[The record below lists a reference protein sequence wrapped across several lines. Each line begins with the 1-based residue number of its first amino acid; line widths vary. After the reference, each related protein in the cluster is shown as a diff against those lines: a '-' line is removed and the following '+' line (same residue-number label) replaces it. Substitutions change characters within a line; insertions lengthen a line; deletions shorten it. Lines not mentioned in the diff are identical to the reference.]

1 VTHSRADGTESTQL
15 IRIEGNLQF
24 VHLLTKLQQTFEE
37 FVTIRHTL
45 GGGAAPVCV
54 TSEEEFDAFC
64 TLVVKMEV
72 RHSVL

>member
-1 VTHSRADGTESTQL
+1 MTHTRSDGTESTQL

-24 VHLLTKLQQTFEE
+24 VTLLTKLQQTFEE
-37 FVTIRHTL
+37 FVTFRHTL
-45 GGGAAPVCV
+45 GGGAAAASV

-64 TLVVKMEV
+64 ALVVKMEV